1 MADIFVSYSRLDQE
15 RVQPIVE
22 RLQSL
27 GFSVWWDP
35 HVRQDQAFPDE
46 LQAQLDSAKAVL
58 LIWSENARN
67 AGWTYA
73 EAAYALDQRKLL
85 QLRLDNVDVPPPF
98 DALAIADMRGRG
110 EWGPLE
116 AALARR
122 VREGAEI
129 EPEKPLTGLGPLNT
143 PAAAGSPRLIVIATA
158 AALAAYAGALMAT
171 LNGVMAMGQSQLV
184 FIGVLAVATVCA
196 LLTFFRIRTL
206 QRSGG

>member
-67 AGWTYA
+67 AGWTA
-73 EAAYALDQRKLL
+73 SWR
-85 QLRLDNVDVPPPF
+85 
-98 DALAIADMRGRG
+98 
-110 EWGPLE
+110 
-116 AALARR
+116 
-122 VREGAEI
+122 
-129 EPEKPLTGLGPLNT
+129 T
-143 PAAAGSPRLIVIATA
+143 P
-158 AALAAYAGALMAT
+158 
-171 LNGVMAMGQSQLV
+171 
-184 FIGVLAVATVCA
+184 
-196 LLTFFRIRTL
+196 RT
-206 QRSGG
+206 